1 MTLRKGNACFN
12 IIYLNAR
19 SILPKI
25 DELRVLCVSNSYDV
39 ICIVESWLS
48 SDIDNIELSIP
59 GFTIFRRDR
68 SRHGGGIIV
77 FVRNSLPCTVLPFE
91 SPTLLHTPL
100 EFLPLC
106 IEFCKH
112 NFCISVF
119 YRPPSSD
126 VAYFDAFLMLLSHL
140 ILLSILIS
148 FC

>member
-48 SDIDNIELSIP
+48 SDIDNTELSIP

-91 SPTLLHTPL
+91 FPTLLHTPL
-100 EFLPLC
+100 EFYHFVLSFVNIIFVFLC
-106 IEFCKH
+106 
-112 NFCISVF
+112 
-119 YRPPSSD
+119 
-126 VAYFDAFLMLLSHL
+126 L
-140 ILLSILIS
+140 
-148 FC
+148 